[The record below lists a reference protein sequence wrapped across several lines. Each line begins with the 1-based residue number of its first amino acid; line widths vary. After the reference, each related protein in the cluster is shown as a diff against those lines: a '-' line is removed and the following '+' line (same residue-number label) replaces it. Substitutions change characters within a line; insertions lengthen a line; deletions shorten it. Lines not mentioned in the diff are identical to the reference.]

1 MKPELIHW
9 LRQGKG
15 LLVGIAGL
23 VVSTSRKV
31 SNEGVLPI
39 LWEISVL
46 VGSVIN
52 IELFLTLLSYF
63 EREPRPKASS
73 LMGGKLDPYKI
84 LISAC
89 RIMISLIRPVWTYG
103 ALRRGFSWLGQNQRR
118 KGQEYGVVL
127 LLFVM
132 NKNWNQLDLS
142 SNGRERNPR
151 FQYAGVCGDGVRLT
165 KAAD

>member
-9 LRQGKG
+9 LRQGQG

-39 LWEISVL
+39 LQEISVL

-63 EREPRPKASS
+63 DREPHPKASS

-84 LISAC
+84 LTSAC
-89 RIMISLIRPVWTYG
+89 RIMISLIRQVWTNS

-118 KGQEYGVVL
+118 KGYEYVVVL

-142 SNGRERNPR
+142 SSGRERNPR
-151 FQYAGVCGDGVRLT
+151 FQYAGVGGDGVRLT
-165 KAAD
+165 KAVD